1 MCCKDCFGNVIEV
14 GDTVAFVTVY
24 YHYLEVGTVVKI
36 TPKGVK
42 VKDSKGYLFQR
53 GRKQIALVKKGGE

>member
-1 MCCKDCFGNVIEV
+1 MCCKDCFGNIVEV

-24 YHYLEVGTVVKI
+24 YHDLEKGTVVKT

-53 GRKQIALVKKGGE
+53 RRKQIALIEKGH